1 MTNTKKG
8 KGDRGER
15 EAVTVLLELLP
26 PALGD
31 LADRLLEKNP
41 QRKLGAGRAE
51 DTGDLWVLRDCAI
64 QVKNMADI
72 NGALRTAAIGAQIQ
86 AGHGLLD
93 HALGMS
99 LIGGARV
106 GTVRWLASCIFWPV
120 DLDED
125 CVAVFGDPTR
135 AIRHL
140 RNDQIGVPRRRR
152 IARVER
158 AGKETIWMAP
168 IEAWVV
174 AYGESAR
181 AAAADS
187 GPASGPEADRFA
199 IAG

>member
-1 MTNTKKG
+1 MTNSQKG

-15 EAVTVLLELLP
+15 EAVTVLLDLLP
-26 PALGD
+26 PALGE
-31 LADRLLEKNP
+31 LTDRLLEKNP

-72 NGALRTAAIGAQIQ
+72 NAALRSAAIGAQIQ

-99 LIGGARV
+99 LIGGARI

-120 DLDED
+120 ELEED
-125 CVAVFGDPTR
+125 AVAVFGNPSL
-135 AIRHL
+135 AVRHL
-140 RNDQIGVPRRRR
+140 RNDRIGVPRHRRV
-152 IARVER
+152 ARVER
-158 AGKETIWMAP
+158 AGKETIWLAP
-168 IEAWVV
+168 IEAWVA
-174 AYGESAR
+174 AYAEMAL
-181 AAAADS
+181 AATTGS
-187 GPASGPEADRFA
+187 GPAQPKSGHFA